1 MKDNYKDSHATYDG
15 RCLAC
20 GEPLVYSIENDSYE
34 FCNCVEKKFKIAK
47 DQVSIA
53 DTFENELED
62 LINKYSNQGVT
73 VGTIAGALQNRIWNL
88 YLNIHMPS
96 IIEVVKRHLK

>member
-1 MKDNYKDSHATYDG
+1 MTYGDHWNKDK
-15 RCLAC
+15 CPAC
-20 GEPLVYSIENDSYE
+20 KKPLVYDIAADMYK
-34 FCNCVEKKFKIAK
+34 FCDCLEKKQTAIPLAV

-73 VGTIAGALQNRIWNL
+73 VGTIAVALQNRIWNL

-96 IIEVVKRHLK
+96 IIEIVKKHIK